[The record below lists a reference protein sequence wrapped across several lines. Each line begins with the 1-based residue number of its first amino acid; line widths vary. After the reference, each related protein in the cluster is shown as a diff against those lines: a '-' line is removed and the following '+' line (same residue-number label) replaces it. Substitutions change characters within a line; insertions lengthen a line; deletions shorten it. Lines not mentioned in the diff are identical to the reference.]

1 MKRSFLSLAVAAVV
15 LSGCSLIPDYQRPE
29 APVAAAYPQGQ
40 AYGQNTGAAAVPAAD
55 IGWREFF
62 RDPQLQQLIGVALEN
77 NRDLRVAALNVEAF
91 RAQYRIQRADL
102 FPRIGVDG
110 SGTRQRLP
118 GDLSTTGSPAI
129 SSQYGVTLGTT
140 AWELDLFGRLR
151 SLRDQA
157 LEQYLATEQAQRSA
171 QTTLVASVATAY
183 LTLKADQAQLQL
195 TKDTLGTYQKS
206 FDLTQRSYDVGVAS
220 ALDLR
225 QAQTAVEGA
234 RATLAQY
241 TRLVAQDQN
250 ALVLLL
256 GSGIPANLPQG
267 LGLDQTLLTE
277 VPAGLPSDLL
287 QRRPDILEAE
297 HQLMAANASIGAA
310 RAAFF
315 PSISLT
321 ANAGTMS
328 RQLSGLFD
336 AGSGSWLFQPSI
348 NLPIFTAGSLRASL
362 DYAKIQKDINVAQYE
377 KAIQTAFQKSPTA
390 WPRAVPSPS
399 SCRRS
404 AIWSRPATSTTSSPT
419 SAIARGGQLPDPARR
434 ATLAVHRAAAT
445 DHRPPQSADQ
455 RGQPVQGP
463 RRRLEPADRDPAAD
477 REEGRSPGLIAF
489 RAMQER
495 RP

>member
-129 SSQYGVTLGTT
+129 SS
-140 AWELDLFGRLR
+140 
-151 SLRDQA
+151 
-157 LEQYLATEQAQRSA
+157 
-171 QTTLVASVATAY
+171 
-183 LTLKADQAQLQL
+183 QLQL

-377 KAIQTAFQKSPTA
+377 KAIQTAFQEVA
-390 WPRAVPSPS
+390 DGLA
-399 SCRRS
+399 
-404 AIWSRPATSTTSSPT
+404 
-419 SAIARGGQLPDPARR
+419 ARGTFTEQLQAQRDLVKASDEYYQLADKRYRTGVDNYLTLLDAQRSLFTAQQQLITDRLNQLTSEVNLYKALGGGWNQQTVTQQQTAKKEDPQA
-434 ATLAVHRAAAT
+434 
-445 DHRPPQSADQ
+445 
-455 RGQPVQGP
+455 
-463 RRRLEPADRDPAAD
+463 
-477 REEGRSPGLIAF
+477 
-489 RAMQER
+489 
-495 RP
+495 